1 MTPGEGSAHLARV
14 GVLHRHTQVRAG
26 LLVRR
31 CVGDV
36 ETQQPHVDFVEGVAS
51 AENVE
56 ELLFGESRLGP
67 DVEAGEHHGHCVTEA
82 AHLIQRHLQRVRRR
96 TAFRTADR
104 DAVLTLLSQPDGVEV
119 GDDVG
124 AEVGRFSG
132 LVEQLGGDRAD

>member
-1 MTPGEGSAHLARV
+1 M
-14 GVLHRHTQVRAG
+14 
-26 LLVRR
+26 LVRR